1 LILRRRVATAVHRF
15 TETANGYLFVSM
27 QFRTEGHGESVEPDR
42 SLFSRNCCRVP
53 RTKGQR
59 MSFGHT
65 VRVSITIPLLLAAAA
80 CVPQDGAPKAADAA
94 PPPLQQPAAP
104 AATSIPAAPPV
115 PTAAPASTAAKT
127 PAPPT
132 KIVTDLTTPRSGI
145 GTATYRCGN
154 GGMITIQ
161 NLGSALRVMRPDGS
175 TEEFAASPA
184 NQSSRYQEAATH
196 DAIVIDGREALVMK
210 RGSTPQT
217 CRR

>member
-1 LILRRRVATAVHRF
+1 
-15 TETANGYLFVSM
+15 
-27 QFRTEGHGESVEPDR
+27 
-42 SLFSRNCCRVP
+42 
-53 RTKGQR
+53 

-80 CVPQDGAPKAADAA
+80 CVPQDGAPKAAA
-94 PPPLQQPAAP
+94 PPAASPAPAPQSASSMAPPAAATPPLP
-104 AATSIPAAPPV
+104 AT
-115 PTAAPASTAAKT
+115 APASATTKT
-127 PAPPT
+127 PATPAPAT
-132 KIVTDLTTPRSGI
+132 KIVTDLTVPRSGI
-145 GTATYRCGN
+145 GAATYRCGN

-161 NLGSALRVMRPDGS
+161 NLGSSLRVVRPDGS

>member
-1 LILRRRVATAVHRF
+1 
-15 TETANGYLFVSM
+15 
-27 QFRTEGHGESVEPDR
+27 
-42 SLFSRNCCRVP
+42 
-53 RTKGQR
+53 

-65 VRVSITIPLLLAAAA
+65 VRVSIIIPLLLAAAA
-80 CVPQDGAPKAADAA
+80 CVPQDGAPKSADAA
-94 PPPLQQPAAP
+94 PLPASPAPIQQPAAP
-104 AATSIPAAPPV
+104 AATSIPATPPVPAAVSV
-115 PTAAPASTAAKT
+115 PTAAKR

-132 KIVTDLTTPRSGI
+132 KIITDLTTPRSGI

-175 TEEFAASPA
+175 AEEFAASPA

>member
-1 LILRRRVATAVHRF
+1 
-15 TETANGYLFVSM
+15 
-27 QFRTEGHGESVEPDR
+27 
-42 SLFSRNCCRVP
+42 
-53 RTKGQR
+53 

-65 VRVSITIPLLLAAAA
+65 VRVSIIIPLLLAAAA
-80 CVPQDGAPKAADAA
+80 CVPQDGAPKSADAA
-94 PPPLQQPAAP
+94 PPPASPAPNQQPAGP
-104 AATSIPAAPPV
+104 AATSIPATPPV
-115 PTAAPASTAAKT
+115 PAAASVPTAAKT

-132 KIVTDLTTPRSGI
+132 KIITDLTTPRSGI

-175 TEEFAASPA
+175 AEEFAASPA

>member
-1 LILRRRVATAVHRF
+1 
-15 TETANGYLFVSM
+15 
-27 QFRTEGHGESVEPDR
+27 
-42 SLFSRNCCRVP
+42 
-53 RTKGQR
+53 

-80 CVPQDGAPKAADAA
+80 CVPQDSAPKAANA
-94 PPPLQQPAAP
+94 AAP
-104 AATSIPAAPPV
+104 AVSAAPTQPSAAPAAPPV
-115 PTAAPASTAAKT
+115 PATPPVSASVKA

-132 KIVTDLTTPRSGI
+132 PPATKIITDLTVPRSGI

-154 GGMITIQ
+154 NGMITIQ
-161 NLGSALRVMRPDGS
+161 NLGSSLHVVGPDGA

>member
-1 LILRRRVATAVHRF
+1 
-15 TETANGYLFVSM
+15 
-27 QFRTEGHGESVEPDR
+27 
-42 SLFSRNCCRVP
+42 
-53 RTKGQR
+53 

-80 CVPQDGAPKAADAA
+80 CVPQDNAPKAANAVSPAMA
-94 PPPLQQPAAP
+94 PSSAAP
-104 AATSIPAAPPV
+104 ATPP
-115 PTAAPASTAAKT
+115 PPPASQMPQASAALKT
-127 PAPPT
+127 PAPQAT
-132 KIVTDLTTPRSGI
+132 KIVTDLTVPRSGI

-161 NLGSALRVMRPDGS
+161 NLGSSLRVARPDG
-175 TEEFAASPA
+175 TAEEFAASPV

>member
-1 LILRRRVATAVHRF
+1 
-15 TETANGYLFVSM
+15 
-27 QFRTEGHGESVEPDR
+27 
-42 SLFSRNCCRVP
+42 
-53 RTKGQR
+53 

-65 VRVSITIPLLLAAAA
+65 VRVSITIPLLLAVAA
-80 CVPQDGAPKAADAA
+80 CVPQDGAPKAANPAPPAASPAPALPSAA
-94 PPPLQQPAAP
+94 PGAPPAAATPPVPATAPAPATAKTPAAP
-104 AATSIPAAPPV
+104 A
-115 PTAAPASTAAKT
+115 PT
-127 PAPPT
+127 T
-132 KIVTDLTTPRSGI
+132 KIVTDLTVPRSGI

-161 NLGSALRVMRPDGS
+161 NLGSSLRVVRQDGS

>member
-1 LILRRRVATAVHRF
+1 
-15 TETANGYLFVSM
+15 
-27 QFRTEGHGESVEPDR
+27 
-42 SLFSRNCCRVP
+42 
-53 RTKGQR
+53 

-80 CVPQDGAPKAADAA
+80 CVPQDNAPKAANVAAPAVSPAPA
-94 PPPLQQPAAP
+94 PPPGASATAPAPTAPANSATPPAVAAP
-104 AATSIPAAPPV
+104 
-115 PTAAPASTAAKT
+115 KT
-127 PAPPT
+127 PAPSAT
-132 KIVTDLTTPRSGI
+132 KIITDLTVPRSGI

-161 NLGSALRVMRPDGS
+161 NLGSSLRVVRPDG
-175 TEEFAASPA
+175 TAEEFAASPA

>member
-1 LILRRRVATAVHRF
+1 
-15 TETANGYLFVSM
+15 
-27 QFRTEGHGESVEPDR
+27 
-42 SLFSRNCCRVP
+42 
-53 RTKGQR
+53 
-59 MSFGHT
+59 MSFGQT

-80 CVPQDGAPKAADAA
+80 CVPQDNAPKAANV
-94 PPPLQQPAAP
+94 AAP
-104 AATSIPAAPPV
+104 AVSPAPASAASA
-115 PTAAPASTAAKT
+115 AAPAPAPPANPATPPAVAATKT
-127 PAPPT
+127 PAPSAT
-132 KIVTDLTTPRSGI
+132 KIITDLTVPRSGI

-161 NLGSALRVMRPDGS
+161 NLGSSLRVVRPDG
-175 TEEFAASPA
+175 TAEEFAASPA